1 MICLKNFDYDET
13 IYWTQLLL
21 NCRLFKKGP
30 KIVDKKVGR
39 STDNFFA
46 FSSLPSSFRLWKNYY
61 SKPNAQLMPCT
72 KTRTTGCQQT
82 NQRSQSNSWAYIMWG
97 FSHGLGNILFRS
109 TFSWQYG
116 QVCFLPTIHQ
126 PRMQNS
132 WNLQNNL
139 KNLISLQ
146 FGELFHRQKR
156 SHFPQP

>member
-1 MICLKNFDYDET
+1 MIMSYDEK
-13 IYWTQLLL
+13 IDWTQLLL
-21 NCRLFKKGP
+21 NCHLFEKGP
-30 KIVDKKVGR
+30 KIVDKKGWEIYGQLLCV
-39 STDNFFA
+39 FA
-46 FSSLPSSFRLWKNYY
+46 FWKNYY
-61 SKPNAQLMPCT
+61 SRPSAQLMPCT

-146 FGELFHRQKR
+146 FDEF
-156 SHFPQP
+156 